1 MGIVRLS
8 TWPRYAERAAQLR
21 REEGLWG
28 LSWRVLRRLIAPVV
42 DFGAVTFFERRLD
55 DGAIDPAAGA
65 AVQEMTRADMARLI
79 TAIDPEQTIED
90 INARFR
96 RGDRVFVAIGD
107 DGAGEHTRWVTTSRT
122 YIPEIDRDIVP
133 AAGQAYFYNGYTR
146 PECRGHGVDGRVRNR
161 IFATLQSEGFTTAC
175 SYVRHDNRKGY
186 RAAFRWQR
194 PIGTVRYL
202 RVFRGPSIVFGG
214 RHAGTPELIRR
225 DRGDEAVLR
234 EQAWRSWFRSW
245 IAQPLSARSTG
256 CYQVRDSDCRA
267 AAASIVSLLNL
278 TAGDDVLDVGCD
290 SALISRLV
298 APQCRRFAGVDF
310 IPEMLRDARDRVMDP
325 ATVDRARFI
334 AADGRALPIRSGA
347 FPKVYCS
354 AVLHTLATHADGQA
368 MIDELIRVTADGG
381 KVLLAS
387 VPDRAKRGAN
397 RALVW
402 QRAPLAGKLTLPL
415 RWVVP
420 PAARRWGRR
429 ILRRPETGPPAF
441 LEYDLQQIAAAL
453 EGRGLR
459 SVIHDFPADHPN
471 LDFQRTRSN
480 LVITVRHSAR
490 GGPSGLQ

>member
-1 MGIVRLS
+1 M
-8 TWPRYAERAAQLR
+8 
-21 REEGLWG
+21 
-28 LSWRVLRRLIAPVV
+28 APVI

-55 DGAIDPAAGA
+55 GADVDPAAGA
-65 AVQEMTRADMARLI
+65 AVQEMTRADMERLI
-79 TAIDPEQTIED
+79 TAIDPEQTTED
-90 INARFR
+90 IDARFR
-96 RGDRVFVAIGD
+96 RGDRVFVAIGA
-107 DGAGEHTRWVTTSRT
+107 GVAGEHTRWVTTSRT

-133 AAGQAYFYNGYTR
+133 APGQAYFYNGYTR

-161 IFATLQSEGFTTAC
+161 IFATLQSEGFTSAC

-202 RVFRGPSIVFGG
+202 RLFRGPSIVLGEP
-214 RHAGTPELIRR
+214 RKPGTPVLIRR
-225 DRGDEAVLR
+225 AYHEPSRMDRRGDEAALR

-256 CYQVRDSDCRA
+256 CYQVRESDCRA

-278 TAGDDVLDVGCD
+278 TAADDVLDVGCD

-310 IPEMLRDARDRVMDP
+310 IPEMLRDARDRAMDP

-354 AVLHTLATHADGQA
+354 AVLHTLATHADGLA

-381 KVLLAS
+381 TVLLAS

-402 QRAPLAGKLTLPL
+402 QRATLAGKLTLPF
-415 RWVVP
+415 RWTV
-420 PAARRWGRR
+420 PAAARQWARR

-441 LEYDLQQIAAAL
+441 LDYDLQHIAAEL

-459 SVIHDFPADHPN
+459 CAIHDFPIRHPN
-471 LDFQRTRSN
+471 VDFQRTRSN
-480 LVITVRHSAR
+480 LVIAIRHSAR
-490 GGPSGLQ
+490 